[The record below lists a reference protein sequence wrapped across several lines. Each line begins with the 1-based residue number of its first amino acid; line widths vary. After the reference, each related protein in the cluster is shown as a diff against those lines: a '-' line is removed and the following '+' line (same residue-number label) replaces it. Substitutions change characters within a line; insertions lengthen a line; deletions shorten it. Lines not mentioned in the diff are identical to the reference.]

1 MKASKDYVY
10 RLEDIDLG
18 EGRVNQIQLAGGNIY
33 GYGYS
38 WSEDGED
45 YSLNFYR
52 LKEDGTLEGLIPFR
66 WGKTVMSP
74 LSTLTTRALYIV
86 SEMIIILSVKK
97 QTRRPGK

>member
-52 LKEDGTLEGLIPFR
+52 LKEDGTLEGSYTISMGQDSNVTSVNIDDEGTIYCIRNDYYP
-66 WGKTVMSP
+66 
-74 LSTLTTRALYIV
+74 V
-86 SEMIIILSVKK
+86 SEE
-97 QTRRPGK
+97 TDPETGK